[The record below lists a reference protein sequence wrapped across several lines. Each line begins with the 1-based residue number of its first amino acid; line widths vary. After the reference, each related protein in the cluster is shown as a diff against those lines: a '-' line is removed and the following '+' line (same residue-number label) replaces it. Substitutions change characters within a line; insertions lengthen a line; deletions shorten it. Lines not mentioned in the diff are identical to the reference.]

1 MERCLRLL
9 KKGGRMGMVLPEG
22 VLNNKNLQ
30 SVREYFEG
38 KAKLILIC
46 SIPQDVFIAAG
57 ATIKPSLVFMK
68 KFTDKEIAEY
78 EKCKKEALLEV
89 TAKHQSEINAQN
101 TKIANCETLIESLKS
116 DLKEARAK
124 LKIAK
129 KNNQNI
135 ALIEHEI
142 EQIQMKQKQNKSDK
156 KEAESTLKFIQKLIE
171 DEVKPLVKEKF
182 DYDVPIA
189 KVDDAGI
196 TTTGAESKGNQL
208 PTLITEYKK
217 YNSDNK
223 LWVPMNTKF
232 NYETHKGRYIRKSEE
247 SEVILNE

>member
-1 MERCLRLL
+1 
-9 KKGGRMGMVLPEG
+9 MVLPEG

-57 ATIKPSLVFMK
+57 ATVKPSLVFMK

-129 KNNQNI
+129 KNKQNI

-182 DYDVPIA
+182 DYDMPIA

-196 TTTGAESKGNQL
+196 TTTGAATENKQLKALVKEYRAYCENVNLWTVNTNDILYKVGNG
-208 PTLITEYKK
+208 T
-217 YNSDNK
+217 
-223 LWVPMNTKF
+223 
-232 NYETHKGRYIRKSEE
+232 YIRVNGNEETVLHEE
-247 SEVILNE
+247 SINTSITS